1 MLFLLCLHCSDDH
14 SILKWNVLADEVL
27 TVAKL
32 PQDVYCTDIHWYPAA
47 AVGTKK
53 QSVQSELFVLAC
65 TDGKCARVH
74 VYYTLQI
81 GCHKESGTVHLVVA
95 LYKHVDNQL
104 TFNLSYLLTS

>member
-1 MLFLLCLHCSDDH
+1 M
-14 SILKWNVLADEVL
+14 ADEVL

-65 TDGKCARVH
+65 TDGECAVCMSII
-74 VYYTLQI
+74 L
-81 GCHKESGTVHLVVA
+81 CKLVVTRRVA
-95 LYKHVDNQL
+95 QCILW
-104 TFNLSYLLTS
+104 